1 MSRLIKTIIAA
12 SLAVAVRSGE
22 ARSAVQLYKDGPYWS
37 DVNIGAE
44 EPWEFGDYFWWG
56 DTVGYRYDGDAWV
69 ATDGTSSSI
78 QFVFDETSLQTY
90 GKDVDALRRE
100 GWVTADGVLAPEH
113 DAAHVKWGGG
123 WRMPTCQEF
132 SDLTDK
138 CDWTWTEMNGAVG
151 FVVRGRGAYSASSI
165 FLPAAGWGNDSI
177 HNINEVSYYWSATP
191 YISNNAKYANML
203 HIYCIADG
211 ETGHPAEHTDRYY
224 GVSIRPVR
232 TNASTGDGVEWL
244 DEKSATTG
252 RTGVWATPV
261 EYGADGRALI
271 FDSVFAPY
279 NTSTGNVVAVELT
292 AQFCEYTRD
301 DAPDAT
307 TQAAVRLGTNG
318 CFQVW
323 AGEKLGVESGGVG
336 ELGWVDVEA
345 EGVVPVSGAE
355 YTLRTTFDYTTNTY
369 SVEVKCGEEWLPLK
383 TTPNSS
389 TPNSSTPTSST
400 PNSQLSTSSFP
411 LAVATNCV
419 TSVGFI
425 GDTLFTSLS
434 GDCRMEVD
442 GEFATNEVVMLL
454 NNAPFFLNTAKAA
467 WLNNCAG
474 DKATV
479 AGAAAGLSEKD
490 FTDAY
495 LLNLDITGGDRSYTF
510 EITDIDVGDTSVS
523 VAVTL
528 TRSGSIAQSVNGVLK
543 FYGAATLA
551 AFKDGATELGAAE
564 LTNETFSGGETATA
578 TVPLDGET
586 PPAFFKAEIEEE

>member
-261 EYGADGRALI
+261 EYGADGRAYL
-271 FDSVFAPY
+271 DGANAFAPH
-279 NTSTGNVVAVELT
+279 NSSTGNVVTVETT
-292 AQFCEYTRD
+292 AQFCEYVG
-301 DAPDAT
+301 DAEPDAT
-307 TQAAVRLGTNG
+307 AQAAVRLGTNG

-323 AGEKLGVESGGVG
+323 AGEKSGVESGGVG

-369 SVEVKCGEEWLPLK
+369 SVEVKCGDEWLPLK
-383 TTPNSS
+383 TTPTSS
-389 TPNSSTPTSST
+389 TPNSST

-411 LAVATNCV
+411 LAAVTNCI
-419 TSVGFI
+419 SSIGFV
-425 GDTLFTSLS
+425 GDTFFTSLV
-434 GDCRMEVD
+434 GDCRYEIIGFVAD
-442 GEFATNEVVMLL
+442 EALVLSNNVQVVLS
-454 NNAPFFLNTAKAA
+454 AAKAA
-467 WLNNCAG
+467 WLNSCAG

-479 AGAAAGLSEKD
+479 AGAVAGLSDKE
-490 FTDAY
+490 FSDAY
-495 LLNLDITGGDRSYTF
+495 LLNLDITDGGRSYAF
-510 EITDIDVGDTSVS
+510 EITSVDVGDTSVS

-528 TRSGSIAQSVNGVLK
+528 TRSGSIAQPINGVLK

-551 AFKDGATELGAAE
+551 TFKDGATALGAAE
-564 LTNETFSGGETATA
+564 LTNETFAGGETATA
-578 TVPLDGET
+578 TIPLSGET
-586 PPAFFKAEIEEE
+586 PPAFFSAKIEEK

>member
-12 SLAVAVRSGE
+12 SLAVAVQSGE

-138 CDWTWTEMNGAVG
+138 CDWTWTEMNGAGG

-177 HNINEVSYYWSATP
+177 HNINEASYYWSVTP
-191 YISNNAKYANML
+191 NRAKYAEML
-203 HIYCIADG
+203 LIYRYADE
-211 ETGHPAEHTDRYY
+211 ETGYSADHTDRYY

-261 EYGADGRALI
+261 EYGADGRAYLDGANA
-271 FDSVFAPY
+271 FTPHNS
-279 NTSTGNVVAVELT
+279 STGNVVTVEMT
-292 AQFCEYTRD
+292 AQFCEYVG
-301 DAPDAT
+301 DAEPDAT
-307 TQAAVRLGTNG
+307 AQAAVRLGTNG

-355 YTLRTTFDYTTNTY
+355 YSLRTTFDYSANTF
-369 SVEVKCGEEWLPLK
+369 SVAIKNNDVWLPL
-383 TTPNSS
+383 
-389 TPNSSTPTSST
+389 TSST
-400 PNSQLSTSSFP
+400 PNSNFP
-411 LAVATNCV
+411 LAAATNCV
-419 TSVGFI
+419 TSIGFI
-425 GDTLFTSLS
+425 GDTLFTSMS
-434 GDCRMEVD
+434 GDCRMEVV
-442 GEFATNEVVMLL
+442 GEFATNEVVMLM

-467 WLNNCAG
+467 WLNKLG
-474 DKATV
+474 TKTTV
-479 AGAAAGLSEKD
+479 EGKLSGMRLDDVNK
-490 FTDAY
+490 AY
-495 LLNLDITGGDRSYTF
+495 LLNLDLDCLDDVEGSYSF
-510 EITDIDVGDTSVS
+510 QVTDINVGTDS
-523 VAVTL
+523 VAVSVTL
-528 TRSGSIAQSVNGVLK
+528 TRSGQVEQKINGTLN

-551 AFKDGATELGAAE
+551 AFKEGATKLGGAS
-564 LTNETFSGGETATA
+564 LTNESFAGGETATA
-578 TVPLDGET
+578 TIHFDGET
-586 PPAFFKAEIEEE
+586 PPAFFNAKIEEE